1 MTVQR
6 WILVGLTVAFAAACA
21 VALALALAGFR
32 EGRATGQAVQ
42 AARGMPRM
50 SWQVAWRTRL
60 EARPNAPAALF
71 PEGWVV
77 TDGAGGVTALSG
89 KGDRMWRTVLSN
101 QVFEASASVSE
112 GLVVVASLEGRVTAL
127 RAGTGEVVW
136 SVATGARFQHQ
147 PLLGA
152 AAVEGEEVVRL
163 VSQADGRLF
172 CLRLADGKTVWQ
184 GEATNRCD
192 GEPAVWEGCIAYG
205 NCDGAVYVFDAAN
218 GALKGSVKVGEDDQ
232 MAGGMLA
239 TGAGLLVVGT
249 RQGNLV
255 VVNAATQTCGARV
268 KVSSSEAFLKPALAF
283 GGLIAMGIQEGD
295 VTFWQF
301 DGKGLQPKGRVP
313 LGAAVEQV
321 GAYGDRLFV
330 LSGGAL
336 RVMDAMDGEPVKL
349 PLGDEVYGLTARC
362 RCSVACVADGAVVCV
377 KGEAHE

>member
-1 MTVQR
+1 MTAQR
-6 WILVGLTVAFAAACA
+6 LTHVGLTVAFGAACA
-21 VALALALAGFR
+21 VALAVALAGFR
-32 EGRATGQAVQ
+32 EGRATTGQTA
-42 AARGMPRM
+42 AARAMPLTTWR
-50 SWQVAWRTRL
+50 VAWRARM

-77 TDGAGGVTALSG
+77 TDEAGGVTSLSG
-89 KGDRMWRTVLSN
+89 KGGRVWRTVLSN
-101 QVFEASASVSE
+101 RVFEASASVSKE
-112 GLVVVASLEGRVTAL
+112 LVVVASLEGRVTAL
-127 RAGTGEVVW
+127 RTGTGEVVW

-147 PLLGA
+147 PLIGSSL
-152 AAVEGEEVVRL
+152 EGEEVVRL

-192 GEPAVWEGCIAYG
+192 GEPAVWEEHIAYG

-239 TGAGLLVVGT
+239 AGAGLLVAGT

-255 VVNAATQTCGARV
+255 VVNAATQTSAARV
-268 KVSSSEAFLKPALAF
+268 KVSSDEAFLKPALAF
-283 GGLIAMGIQEGD
+283 GGLIAMGTREGD

-313 LGAAVEQV
+313 PGASVEQV
-321 GAYGDRLFV
+321 CACGDRLFV

-336 RVMDAMDGEPVKL
+336 RVMDAVDGEPVKV

>member
-1 MTVQR
+1 MTAQR
-6 WILVGLTVAFAAACA
+6 CIHVGLTAAFIAACA

-32 EGRATGQAVQ
+32 EGRAAGQTGQA

-50 SWQVAWRTRL
+50 VWRVAWRVRM
-60 EARPNAPAALF
+60 EARPNAPSALF

-77 TDGAGGVTALSG
+77 TDDAGGVTSLSG
-89 KGDRMWRTVLSN
+89 KGGRVWRTVLSN
-101 QVFEASASVSE
+101 QVFEASAFVSKE
-112 GLVVVASLEGRVTAL
+112 CVVVASLEGRVTAL
-127 RAGTGEVVW
+127 RTGTGEVVW

-147 PLLGA
+147 PLGGF
-152 AAVEGEEVVRL
+152 AVEGAEVVRL

-192 GEPAVWEGCIAYG
+192 GEPAVWAGDIAYG

-218 GALKGSVKVGEDDQ
+218 GALKGSVTVGEDDQ

-239 TGAGLLVVGT
+239 AGAGLLVAGT

-255 VVNAATQTCGARV
+255 VVNAATKTCAARV

-283 GGLIAMGIQEGD
+283 GGLIAMGTQEGD

-301 DGKGLQPKGRVP
+301 DGKSLQSKGRVP
-313 LGAAVEQV
+313 LGTSVEQV
-321 GAYGDRLFV
+321 CAYGDRLFV

-336 RVMDAMDGEPVKL
+336 RIMDTKDGEPVKV

-362 RCSVACVADGAVVCV
+362 RCSAACVADGAVVCV